1 MPGLERNQQIDSF
14 MAAIRMQE
22 SGTYEGNYIAQGMMQ
37 DGDRAIGA
45 YGIMSQNWQAYAAS
59 AGIAGANWRDPA
71 AQDIV
76 ARAKMQADFKR
87 YGSWSLV
94 AVAWYA
100 GNVAADRVVEMSGGK
115 VTDSHIRKAL
125 GDNIADYAQQASD
138 KGTNI
143 SQSEWGMENGTPDLM
158 PEVALTTPGMRSDR
172 PQESSGAAADMVRSR
187 LQQLANVP
195 SPQMNAPVEE
205 PQVDAPVEEE
215 VV

>member
-1 MPGLERNQQIDSF
+1 MPRLERNQPIDSF

-22 SGTYEGNYIAQGMMQ
+22 TGTYEGDYIAQGSMQ
-37 DGDRAIGA
+37 GGDRSIGA
-45 YGIMSQNWQAYAAS
+45 YGIMSQNWKAYAAA
-59 AGIAGANWRDPA
+59 AGIPGANWRDPA

-76 ARAKMQADFKR
+76 ARAKMEADFQR

-94 AVAWYA
+94 AVAWYS
-100 GNVAADRVVEMSGGK
+100 GNAAADRVVEMSGGK

-138 KGTNI
+138 KGGKI
-143 SQSEWGMENGTPDLM
+143 SQSEWGMSNGTPDLM
-158 PEVALTTPGMRSDR
+158 PEVTLTTPGMTRDR
-172 PQESSGAAADMVRSR
+172 PQQASGAAADMVRSR

-195 SPQMNAPVEE
+195 SPEM
-205 PQVDAPVEEE
+205 DAPIEEE